1 MNISSVF
8 VSPCSDPGIHA
19 AGPTAGHSE
28 GGTAAAAAAGV
39 PSCRGR
45 ALHTIMLEPDRARGE
60 HGISRPAEEN
70 RWGTSQVRMVAYHG
84 RSGGVLRRSV
94 PRARACAGNKL
105 AQPSAS

>member
-19 AGPTAGHSE
+19 AGPTDGHSE

-70 RWGTSQVRMVAYHG
+70 RWGTSQVRMVAHHG